1 MRKTINVL
9 YNLILENLQ
18 KRGNIILGLILFLCI
33 LLPILYLNINY
44 KQFSKIEGF
53 IFRICSSLG
62 FSIVGFIITFRMIPV
77 FMQMNYA
84 KKIFGVD
91 INKVEDITNK
101 LDPDRKEVPESLG
114 IVPATVFLVI
124 SILFQ
129 VFLNLDERTV
139 CN

>member
-1 MRKTINVL
+1 
-9 YNLILENLQ
+9 
-18 KRGNIILGLILFLCI
+18 
-33 LLPILYLNINY
+33 
-44 KQFSKIEGF
+44 
-53 IFRICSSLG
+53 
-62 FSIVGFIITFRMIPV
+62 MIPV

>member
-1 MRKTINVL
+1 M
-9 YNLILENLQ
+9 
-18 KRGNIILGLILFLCI
+18 
-33 LLPILYLNINY
+33 
-44 KQFSKIEGF
+44 
-53 IFRICSSLG
+53 
-62 FSIVGFIITFRMIPV
+62 GFIITFRMIPV